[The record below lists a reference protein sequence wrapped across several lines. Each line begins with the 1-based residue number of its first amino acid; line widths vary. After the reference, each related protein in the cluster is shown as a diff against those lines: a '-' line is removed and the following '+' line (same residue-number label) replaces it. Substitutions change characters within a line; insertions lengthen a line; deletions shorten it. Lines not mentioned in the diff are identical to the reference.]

1 MLTTPRMLTR
11 LAAMA
16 LATALILH
24 AGAKAGR
31 IDEPADVLGGPK
43 VAAPAAPKKSLVQR
57 DSEGK
62 LVLLERQPAEAA
74 LELIDLDDKSKE
86 KAQQVLLARSKA
98 MDAFLQENLLEVA
111 AAANAFQ
118 SGQAQ
123 EGLRQIMVL
132 RGRSPALRGREKLA
146 DELAAVLAKPQAD
159 ALKAMVKEYW
169 EAIAKEGA
177 DQGQREARAEMDK
190 DAGDATP
197 MSMTESDDNQGM
209 NPIQRGLARAGG
221 GGAAIAREALRLL
234 GQDIKAA
241 YERTILSQVAELEE
255 ALKRLN
261 LKPEQESRVRRHIE
275 ESFSQAATKGRGEA
289 SRKAAGTRAFLKIWQ
304 ELDTEQKQELLKI
317 MREKG
322 YVK

>member
-1 MLTTPRMLTR
+1 MPASHRTCALVTALS
-11 LAAMA
+11 
-16 LATALILH
+16 LATATLFIQGPSPAL
-24 AGAKAGR
+24 A
-31 IDEPADVLGGPK
+31 DEPADVLSGPRI
-43 VAAPAAPKKSLVQR
+43 AAPQQTKKSLIQR

-74 LELIDLDDKSKE
+74 LDLLSLDDKSKA
-86 KAQQVLLARSKA
+86 KAQEVLLARSKA
-98 MDAFLQENLLEVA
+98 MDAFLQDNLLEVA

-123 EGLRQIMVL
+123 EGLRQVMLL
-132 RGRSPALRGREKLA
+132 RGRSPALRGREKLT
-146 DELAAVLAKPQAD
+146 DELAAALPKKQGD
-159 ALKAMVKEYW
+159 ELKALVKEYW

-177 DQGQREARAEMDK
+177 DQGQREQQTAMLEGT
-190 DAGDATP
+190 DAP
-197 MSMTESDDNQGM
+197 ESMTTEDDQPM

-241 YERTILSQVAELEE
+241 YERTILSQSAELEE
-255 ALKRLN
+255 SLKRLN
-261 LKPEQESRVRRHIE
+261 LKPEQESRVRAHIQDA
-275 ESFSQAATKGRGEA
+275 FSQNAGKKPSDAT
-289 SRKAAGTRAFLKIWQ
+289 RKAAGTRAFLKVWQ
-304 ELDTEQKQELLKI
+304 ELDTSQKQELMKI